1 MSNYNIKKE
10 LYSLLKE
17 IINDIP
23 NDKLP
28 LNIKNIENLNNC
40 DSEILITYIK
50 ESIPLLINH
59 KILEAKIQ
67 NNNTNDFSKELE
79 EENSNLK
86 NNYRQL
92 EEQLKKLESDN
103 SYYLQLLF
111 RYEITKK
118 ILDMKINAYI
128 LLQEEYEELK
138 EKLKYEDGKFL
149 DNERKENEI
158 HILRAENSTLKKE
171 ISKLEKNIKN
181 NYKNINEQQQTIKEM
196 KNNIDKLNNI
206 INKLQKDLEK
216 NKNYNSNKILN
227 KARNNS
233 MGEFSLKNKKIDKYI
248 TKVKIHKNN
257 IFDIQNIKSIYPHT
271 FIIRRKINFNP
282 LKNETTRFE
291 NNKNSSNVNL
301 SINLTNNQ
309 LLSTVYNKLDR
320 NNKKKGKS
328 PFSKLIESKEPKYKS
343 FSINREGIK
352 AKDFMYIK
360 SINKKRIFQN
370 ILYSKKQSLSP
381 KSC

>member
-67 NNNTNDFSKELE
+67 NNNTNDFSIELE

-86 NNYRQL
+86 KNYRQL

-103 SYYLQLLF
+103 RYYLQLLF

-128 LLQEEYEELK
+128 LLKEEYKELK

-158 HILRAENSTLKKE
+158 HILRAENSALKKE

-216 NKNYNSNKILN
+216 NKKYNSNKILN

-257 IFDIQNIKSIYPHT
+257 I
-271 FIIRRKINFNP
+271 
-282 LKNETTRFE
+282 
-291 NNKNSSNVNL
+291 
-301 SINLTNNQ
+301 
-309 LLSTVYNKLDR
+309 
-320 NNKKKGKS
+320 
-328 PFSKLIESKEPKYKS
+328 LIFKT
-343 FSINREGIK
+343 
-352 AKDFMYIK
+352 
-360 SINKKRIFQN
+360 
-370 ILYSKKQSLSP
+370 
-381 KSC
+381 

>member
-1 MSNYNIKKE
+1 
-10 LYSLLKE
+10 
-17 IINDIP
+17 
-23 NDKLP
+23 
-28 LNIKNIENLNNC
+28 
-40 DSEILITYIK
+40 
-50 ESIPLLINH
+50 
-59 KILEAKIQ
+59 
-67 NNNTNDFSKELE
+67 
-79 EENSNLK
+79 
-86 NNYRQL
+86 
-92 EEQLKKLESDN
+92 
-103 SYYLQLLF
+103 
-111 RYEITKK
+111 
-118 ILDMKINAYI
+118 MKINAYI

-158 HILRAENSTLKKE
+158 HILRAENSALKKE

-257 IFDIQNIKSIYPHT
+257 NFDIQNIKSIYPHT

-282 LKNETTRFE
+282 LNNETTRFE

-301 SINLTNNQ
+301 SINLTNN
-309 LLSTVYNKLDR
+309 
-320 NNKKKGKS
+320 
-328 PFSKLIESKEPKYKS
+328 
-343 FSINREGIK
+343 
-352 AKDFMYIK
+352 
-360 SINKKRIFQN
+360 
-370 ILYSKKQSLSP
+370 
-381 KSC
+381 